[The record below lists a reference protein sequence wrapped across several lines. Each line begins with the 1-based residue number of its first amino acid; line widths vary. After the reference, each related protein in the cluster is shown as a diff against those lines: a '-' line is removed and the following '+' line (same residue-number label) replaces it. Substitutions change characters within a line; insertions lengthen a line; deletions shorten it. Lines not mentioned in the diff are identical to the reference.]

1 MENHNLVLLL
11 HNYSHA
17 ITVLH
22 SLFYII
28 NSFSNKISTGF
39 VSTTENKVSIYF
51 FLEQNLFLWFYWF
64 YFLIY
69 LKSLYESYLPSSTLF
84 LILFFNHPI
93 WNQFSF
99 LPLHSV
105 VASFVSDNGLSVF
118 VLFVAS
124 IQYYNYRVKY
134 FRLNSFIL
142 STVCFDTISTIFFS
156 ITKNEVSLIYV
167 LKQNL
172 FLIFDWFCFLIHLKS
187 FYESHLPLSTLFI
200 ILFFNYSIKNQLYA
214 ATSYHLLPSHK
225 LHQAIPLSQAVS
237 ASMVKMFLQ
246 STPPLTP
253 ERAQYNQ
260 F

>member
-1 MENHNLVLLL
+1 MENHHLVLLL

-69 LKSLYESYLPSSTLF
+69 LKSLYESYLPLSILF

-93 WNQFSF
+93 RNQFYF

-105 VASFVSDNGLSVF
+105 VAPFVSDNGPSVF

-124 IQYYNYRVKY
+124 IQYYNYGVKY

-142 STVCFDTISTIFFS
+142 STVCFDTISTIFF
-156 ITKNEVSLIYV
+156 L
-167 LKQNL
+167 
-172 FLIFDWFCFLIHLKS
+172 
-187 FYESHLPLSTLFI
+187 
-200 ILFFNYSIKNQLYA
+200 
-214 ATSYHLLPSHK
+214 
-225 LHQAIPLSQAVS
+225 
-237 ASMVKMFLQ
+237 
-246 STPPLTP
+246 
-253 ERAQYNQ
+253 
-260 F
+260 